1 MKDKKLQKGIDEI
14 KSIKMTDTEKDLIFS
29 NILKSEDEIVK
40 PTKSTWVNFS
50 FMAILERNRLVYY
63 IIIPLIFILSGSG
76 VVFAS
81 IDSLPD
87 SILYPIKVKVLEPV
101 KGAFLLSQT
110 SKAKHEINLAQKR
123 LIEAETL
130 ARENKL
136 DARAEDRINT
146 LLEDHTKALNNNLE
160 KVRKV
165 KQDGED
171 EADEISLDFDREMN
185 QHAKILDGD
194 NKKISNKAREN
205 AEKIKEKF
213 KKVEKKDK
221 EDNDD

>member
-1 MKDKKLQKGIDEI
+1 MKNKRLQKGIDEI
-14 KSIKMTDTEKDLIFS
+14 KSIKMTDMEKDLIFS
-29 NILKSEDEIVK
+29 NILKSEAGVVK

-63 IIIPLIFILSGSG
+63 IIIPLIFILSGGG

-101 KGAFLLSQT
+101 KGAFTFSQT
-110 SKAKHEINLAQKR
+110 SKAKHEIKLAQKR

-136 DARAEDRINT
+136 DAKAEDRINN
-146 LLEDHTKALNNNLE
+146 LLENHTKALNNNLD
-160 KVRKV
+160 KVSKV
-165 KQDGED
+165 KKGGED
-171 EADEISLDFDREMN
+171 KADEISIDFDREMN
-185 QHAKILDGD
+185 QHAKILDEG
-194 NKKISNKAREN
+194 NTKISNKAREN
-205 AEKIKEKF
+205 GEKIKEKF
-213 KKVEKKDK
+213 KKGEKKDR
-221 EDNDD
+221 